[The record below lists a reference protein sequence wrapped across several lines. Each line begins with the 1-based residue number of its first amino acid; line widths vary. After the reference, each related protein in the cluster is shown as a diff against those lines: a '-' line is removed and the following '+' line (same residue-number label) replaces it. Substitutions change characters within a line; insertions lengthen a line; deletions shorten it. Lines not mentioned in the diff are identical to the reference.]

1 LLGLVRREL
10 APYAAGTNTYVNGP
24 NVILKAEAGQA
35 LAMVLHE
42 LVTNAAKHGALS
54 MKNGSVAIRWERRL
68 NGHRRS
74 HLVFEWA
81 EIGGPF
87 VAAPKSSGFGTS
99 TIRDLIP
106 YEFGGAVDLAFAP
119 EGVKCRLELPD
130 NWLTEAQATACT
142 RQPSHV
148 PHAVSDKRDVRRLAR

>member
-1 LLGLVRREL
+1 
-10 APYAAGTNTYVNGP
+10 
-24 NVILKAEAGQA
+24 GQA
-35 LAMVLHE
+35 LAMVLHV
-42 LVTNAAKHGALS
+42 LGTKGAKHCALS
-54 MKNGSVAIRWERRL
+54 MKKGCVAIRWERRL

-74 HLVFEWA
+74 HLIFEWA
-81 EIGGPF
+81 EFGGPS

-142 RQPSHV
+142 SQPSHM
-148 PHAVSDKRDVRRLAR
+148 PQAVTDMRDWRRLAR